1 MIRRIIY
8 SCTIILL
15 LIPCSIIF
23 AQVNSKQIIPKQIIP
38 KQVISKIE
46 LSRISKF
53 KESDYL
59 TWAKLSS
66 GMGYSAGIEDSVKLR
81 IITALKERGYFHP
94 LFNLLKFE
102 MTDTVKGILKI
113 NLTEGLRTTIRKIY
127 FTKSFKDSLQV
138 VNIISSLEN
147 SVFSKANVESVFG
160 EVMDYYEDRGYPFVS
175 IKIESF
181 EMIDD
186 SSHNHFSDIYLSI
199 DEGVKSAINKI
210 EIAGNTKTKDY
221 VIFRELQISKD
232 EVYSQ
237 KKIDDIS
244 SILNR
249 LRFFEPVETPSYYF
263 NTKDEGILKIT
274 VKEKQTNFFDGIVG
288 YVPAATNKQSG
299 YFTGFVNINLRNLF
313 GTGRTAL
320 FSWQQE
326 TRFTQDLELRYLEPW
341 LFGYPFNFEVG
352 LVQRKQDSTY
362 VQRTFDAKLEY
373 LATQEISTS
382 LLLSSM
388 ATIPTILISNL
399 FTVFNSSELTYGVN
413 LKIDTRD
420 DYYAP
425 TEGVLLNNS
434 YKYSSKKITGP
445 ANFITADTKTDIS
458 LQRLEFDLSIFKQ
471 IMSRQIAALGIHARE
486 LRGSEFEVSDLYFLG
501 GTNSLRGYREKQF
514 QGNRIAW
521 SNLEYRYLLS
531 KRTYALIFFDTGYY
545 LSNADAALNTPQLS
559 GFLTGYGFGLNLET
573 SLGILG
579 VSFGLGKG
587 DSFSQGKIHF
597 GITNEF

>member
-15 LIPCSIIF
+15 LIPCSITF
-23 AQVNSKQIIPKQIIP
+23 PQVISKQIIPKQVIP

-46 LSRISKF
+46 FSGISKF

-94 LFNLLKFE
+94 LFNSIKLEKIDTLK
-102 MTDTVKGILKI
+102 GLLKI
-113 NLTEGLRTTIRKIY
+113 NLTEGVQTTIRKIY
-127 FTKSFKDSLQV
+127 FSKPVRDSLRV
-138 VNIISSLEN
+138 TNIISSLEN
-147 SVFSKANVESVFG
+147 SIFSKANVESVFG
-160 EVMDYYEDRGYPFVS
+160 EVMDYYEDRGYPFVL

-249 LRFFEPVETPSYYF
+249 LRFFEPVETPSFYF

-274 VKEKQTNFFDGIVG
+274 VKEKQTNFFDGIAG
-288 YVPAATNKQSG
+288 YVPAATGNQSG

-341 LFGYPFNFEVG
+341 LFGYPFNFEAG

-362 VQRTFDAKLEY
+362 VQRTFDVKLEY
-373 LATQEISTS
+373 LATQEISAS

-388 ATIPTILISNL
+388 ATIPTILNSNL

-420 DYYAP
+420 DYYSP
-425 TEGVLLNNS
+425 TEGVLFNNS
-434 YKYSSKKITGP
+434 YKYTSKKINGP

-458 LQRLEFDLSIFKQ
+458 LQRLEFDFSIFKQ
-471 IMSRQIAALGIHARE
+471 IMSRQIAALSIHARE
-486 LRGSEFEVSDLYFLG
+486 LRGSDFEVSDLYFLG

-531 KRTYALIFFDTGYY
+531 RRTYALIFFDAGYY
-545 LSNADAALNTPQLS
+545 LRNEDVTKNIPQLS
-559 GFLTGYGFGLNLET
+559 AFLTGYGLGLSLET

-579 VSFGLGKG
+579 VSFALGKG